1 MWKRR
6 DPANKPMIFADA
18 AGIHSK
24 EAVTFLTGKG
34 LGEHVANMAGD
45 LVEWERHGL
54 PLVIDKNGR
63 ISGSCMSMLRIWGK
77 K

>member
-1 MWKRR
+1 
-6 DPANKPMIFADA
+6 MIFADA

-34 LGEHVANMAGD
+34 LGEHVANMAGG